1 MSMSANQIIRLLTL
15 FAMLFI
21 ASCDSES
28 SYEVVSSAPL
38 NDNQFD
44 FQTGALPLPKE
55 PANNLATEA
64 KFQLG
69 RHLFYDTK
77 LSGNQTISCESCHLQ
92 SLAFSDGLKTAVG
105 STGEKLDRNSQTLT
119 NIAYNSSY
127 TWANPLLKAIEEQ
140 LIIPMFGEFPVEMGI
155 NDANRDEISA
165 RFSNDVA
172 YQELFN
178 LAFPNQQQA
187 VTYPN
192 IIKALA
198 VFNRA
203 LISKD
208 SDFDKGLLSS
218 AAQRGQ
224 ALFNGEKMECF
235 HCHSGF
241 NFSDSTLHSE
251 TVFVSRPFFNTG
263 LYNLDDTGSYPV
275 ADNGL
280 YTVTQQNKD
289 KGKFRPPTLRNIAYT
304 APYMHDGSIATLSEV
319 LTFYANGGRNVASG
333 ENAGDGRL
341 NVNKSEFVSGFDMSE
356 QERDDLLAFLNAL
369 SDPIFIRNPRY
380 SNPFNSEAA
389 Q

>member
-1 MSMSANQIIRLLTL
+1 MSANQIMRLLTL
-15 FAMLFI
+15 FATLFI

-28 SYEVVSSAPL
+28 SYEVVPSSPL
-38 NDNQFD
+38 HDNQFD
-44 FQTGALPLPKE
+44 FQTGSLPLPKE

-105 STGEKLDRNSQTLT
+105 STGEKLHRNSQTLT
-119 NIAYNSSY
+119 NIGYNGSY
-127 TWANPLLKAIEEQ
+127 TWANPLLKTVEDQ

-155 NDANRDEISA
+155 NDANREEISD
-165 RFSNDVA
+165 RFSNDA
-172 YQELFN
+172 TYQDLFN
-178 LAFPNQQQA
+178 LAFPDQLQS

-192 IIKALA
+192 MIKALA

-224 ALFNGEKMECF
+224 DLFNSEKMECF
-235 HCHSGF
+235 HCHNGF
-241 NFSDSTLHSE
+241 NFSDSTLHND

-263 LYNLDDTGSYPV
+263 LYNLDETGGYP
-275 ADNGL
+275 AIDNGL
-280 YTVTQQNKD
+280 FTVTQKTKD
-289 KGKFRPPTLRNIAYT
+289 KGKFRPPTLRNIFYT
-304 APYMHDGSIATLSEV
+304 APYMHDGSIATLPEV
-319 LTFYANGGRNVASG
+319 LAFYAEGGRHISSG
-333 ENAGDGRL
+333 DNAGDGRL
-341 NVNKSEFVSGFDMSE
+341 NANKSEFVSGFDMSE

-369 SDPIFIRNPRY
+369 SDPVFIRNPRY
-380 SNPFNSEAA
+380 SNPFKSEAS

>member
-1 MSMSANQIIRLLTL
+1 
-15 FAMLFI
+15 
-21 ASCDSES
+21 
-28 SYEVVSSAPL
+28 
-38 NDNQFD
+38 
-44 FQTGALPLPKE
+44 
-55 PANNLATEA
+55 
-64 KFQLG
+64 
-69 RHLFYDTK
+69 
-77 LSGNQTISCESCHLQ
+77 
-92 SLAFSDGLKTAVG
+92 
-105 STGEKLDRNSQTLT
+105 
-119 NIAYNSSY
+119 
-127 TWANPLLKAIEEQ
+127 
-140 LIIPMFGEFPVEMGI
+140 
-155 NDANRDEISA
+155 
-165 RFSNDVA
+165 
-172 YQELFN
+172 
-178 LAFPNQQQA
+178 
-187 VTYPN
+187 
-192 IIKALA
+192 
-198 VFNRA
+198 
-203 LISKD
+203 
-208 SDFDKGLLSS
+208 
-218 AAQRGQ
+218 
-224 ALFNGEKMECF
+224 MECF